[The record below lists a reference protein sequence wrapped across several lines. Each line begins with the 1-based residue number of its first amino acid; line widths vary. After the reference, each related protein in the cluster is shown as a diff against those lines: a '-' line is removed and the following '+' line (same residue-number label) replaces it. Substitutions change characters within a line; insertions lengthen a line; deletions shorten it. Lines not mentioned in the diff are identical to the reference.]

1 MQAPVPLVFEFQA
14 NGRIELTVLATGLHQ
29 SNLTTTVDTV
39 VVNGVDFPPTN
50 AGGTNAVLVAAV
62 AAAVQAWVVENKAV
76 PA

>member
-29 SNLTTTVDTV
+29 SNLTTTVDSVT
-39 VVNGVDFPPTN
+39 VNGVDFPPTKVGGSN
-50 AGGTNAVLVAAV
+50 ASLVAAV
-62 AAAVQAWVVENKAV
+62 AAAVQAWVVDQKGV